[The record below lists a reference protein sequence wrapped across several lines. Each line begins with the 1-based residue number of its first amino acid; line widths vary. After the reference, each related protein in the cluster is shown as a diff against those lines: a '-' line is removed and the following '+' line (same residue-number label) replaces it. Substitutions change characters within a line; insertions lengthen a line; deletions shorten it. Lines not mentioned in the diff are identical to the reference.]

1 MKNAKKLIALALS
14 LLLLAGLGAA
24 ALAEDTSVTIT
35 DMSGREITLKEPAA
49 RVVALTAADCEIL
62 YAIGAGETLVGRGEY
77 CDYPAEVFDVPSVQ
91 SGYETN
97 IEQIMALEPQV
108 VLMATMAQSVEQV
121 EALEKAGIAVVVSD
135 AQDIEGVYTAIRMIG
150 KLMGYDDNAEALVA
164 GMQDTFAGLKE
175 ASKGDGSESVY
186 FEVSPLQWGLWTA
199 GTGTFMDEITQLL
212 GLKNAFGDVEGW
224 GEISEEQVI
233 ERAPD
238 YIVTITMY
246 YGEGP
251 TPEEEIM
258 NRAGWE
264 NIPAVA
270 NGKILNLQNNELSR
284 PGPRLADGAKM
295 LYDFVYGAE
304 EEARSKKFSTPPHK
318 HPFRYGL

>member
-24 ALAEDTSVTIT
+24 ALAEDTSVTVT
-35 DMSGREITLKEPAA
+35 DMSGREITLKEPAT

-62 YAIGAGETLVGRGEY
+62 YAIGAGGTLVGRGEY

-284 PGPRLADGAKM
+284 PGPRLADGAELM
-295 LYDFVYGAE
+295 YEFIYGTEQEVLDPA
-304 EEARSKKFSTPPHK
+304 A
-318 HPFRYGL
+318 

>member
-24 ALAEDTSVTIT
+24 ALAEDTSVTVT

-284 PGPRLADGAKM
+284 PGPRLAN
-295 LYDFVYGAE
+295 GAE
-304 EEARSKKFSTPPHK
+304 LMYEFIYGTEEEVLTPAA
-318 HPFRYGL
+318 

>member
-24 ALAEDTSVTIT
+24 ALAEDTSVTVT

-270 NGKILNLQNNELSR
+270 NDKILNLQNNELSR
-284 PGPRLADGAKM
+284 PGPRLADGAELM
-295 LYDFVYGAE
+295 YEFIYGTEQEVLDPA
-304 EEARSKKFSTPPHK
+304 A
-318 HPFRYGL
+318 

>member
-1 MKNAKKLIALALS
+1 MKNTQKLIALALA
-14 LLLLAGLGAA
+14 LLMLAGLGVS
-24 ALAEDTSVTIT
+24 ALADEPAVTVT
-35 DMSGREITLKEPAA
+35 DMGGREITLKEPAS

-97 IEQIMALEPQV
+97 IEQIIALEPQV
-108 VLMATMAQSVEQV
+108 VLMGTMAQSVEQV

-164 GMQDTFAGLKE
+164 GMQDTFAELKE
-175 ASKGDGSESVY
+175 ASKGDGSESIY

-199 GTGTFMDEITQLL
+199 GTGTFMDEITQML
-212 GLKNAFGDVEGW
+212 GLKNAFSDVEGW

-246 YGEGP
+246 FGEGP

-258 NRAGWE
+258 SRAGWE
-264 NIPAVA
+264 KIPAVA

-295 LYDFVYGAE
+295 LCEFIYGTG
-304 EEARSKKFSTPPHK
+304 EEA
-318 HPFRYGL
+318 LDAAA

>member
-1 MKNAKKLIALALS
+1 MKNTQKLIALALA
-14 LLLLAGLGAA
+14 LLMLAGLGVS
-24 ALAEDTSVTIT
+24 ALADEPAVTVT
-35 DMSGREITLKEPAA
+35 DMGGREITLKEPAS

-97 IEQIMALEPQV
+97 IEQIIALEPQV
-108 VLMATMAQSVEQV
+108 VLMGTMAQSVEQV

-164 GMQDTFAGLKE
+164 GMQDTFAELKE
-175 ASKGDGSESVY
+175 ASKGDGSESIY

-199 GTGTFMDEITQLL
+199 GTGTFMDEITQML
-212 GLKNAFGDVEGW
+212 GLKNAFSDVEGW

-246 YGEGP
+246 FGEGP

-258 NRAGWE
+258 SRAGWE
-264 NIPAVA
+264 KIPAVA

-295 LYDFVYGAE
+295 LCEFIYGAE
-304 EEARSKKFSTPPHK
+304 EEASDAAA
-318 HPFRYGL
+318 